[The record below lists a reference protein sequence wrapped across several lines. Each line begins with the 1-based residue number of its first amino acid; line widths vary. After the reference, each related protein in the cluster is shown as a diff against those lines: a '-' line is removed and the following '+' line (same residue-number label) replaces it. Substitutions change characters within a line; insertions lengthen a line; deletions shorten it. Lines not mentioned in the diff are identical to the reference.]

1 MLAFPGN
8 ASAHLAIKGAG
19 DFGNGALHPL
29 VTPQHLM
36 IVLGLAL
43 LLGMRVPLR
52 LKLPTAALAISAAV
66 ALGLMAFVSF
76 SPPELLLTL
85 LAMSLGLL
93 VAIGPTLP
101 PAVLAGICAI
111 CAAAVGL
118 DSGVDPES
126 GMVAW
131 KTLLGTWLG
140 LTGVTGY
147 LALAISNGAEKN
159 WARTGMRIL
168 GSWIFAIAILMLA
181 FALKSRS
188 NLPNEK
194 SPQSSARPGQLH
206 SPPQS

>member
-1 MLAFPGN
+1 MKLRRPHPSLAAALIAALLLVFPSN
-8 ASAHLAIKGAG
+8 ADAHLAIKGAG

-52 LKLPTAALAISAAV
+52 LKLPMASLAISSAI
-66 ALGLMAFVSF
+66 ALGVISWIPF
-76 SPPELLLTL
+76 SPPELFLTL
-85 LAMSLGLL
+85 IAMILGLL
-93 VAIGPTLP
+93 VAIGRTLP

-111 CAAAVGL
+111 CAVAVGL

-126 GMVAW
+126 GMVVW
-131 KTLLGTWLG
+131 KTLSGTWLG
-140 LTGVTGY
+140 ITGVTGY
-147 LALAISNGAEKN
+147 LALAVSNGAEKN

-181 FALKSRS
+181 FALRSKS
-188 NLPNEK
+188 
-194 SPQSSARPGQLH
+194 G
-206 SPPQS
+206 